1 MYRLRRIAK
10 PTCKY
15 EPMYLQLDDYSPC
28 FDKISESF
36 ETHMNRNLRCI
47 HGYTNCVRNTDSITW
62 VSMHSW
68 EMLLSEFSHSE
79 RISACPRTKLCNKCK
94 QSNMRG
100 DI

>member
-1 MYRLRRIAK
+1 
-10 PTCKY
+10 
-15 EPMYLQLDDYSPC
+15 MYLQLDDYLPYS
-28 FDKISESF
+28 DKRSDIL
-36 ETHMNRNLRCI
+36 ETHININLICI
-47 HGYTNCVRNTDSITW
+47 YGYTNCVRNTDSITW

-79 RISACPRTKLCNKCK
+79 RISACPRTKICNKCK